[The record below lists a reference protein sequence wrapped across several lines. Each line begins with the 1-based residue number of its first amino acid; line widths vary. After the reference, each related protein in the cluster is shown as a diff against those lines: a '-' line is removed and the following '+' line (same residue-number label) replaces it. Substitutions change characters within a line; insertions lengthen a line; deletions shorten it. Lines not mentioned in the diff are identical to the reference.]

1 MDERTLNDLL
11 ECSVCLERLD
21 TSSKVLPCQH
31 TFCRKCLEVIVA
43 SRQEL
48 RCPECRVLVDIKIDD
63 LPPNVLLMRILEG
76 MKNVAA
82 NQHNLNKS
90 VKIMNSPML
99 HTEGGSVLNTVI
111 GGGSGSTMTIMNVA
125 DQRPTTINTG
135 QKEKF
140 VKCSVSDQMI
150 QSAPTQSQQN
160 KNNTINDIHHH
171 QQLHQSYPPNPQQQQ
186 PRYQHQQVPQEQ
198 HQQQQHS
205 QQISSNANNE
215 RGYVPRVFALYD
227 FQSKEPNDLS
237 FKKGDV
243 ILLRRKV
250 DANWFVGELN
260 GREGTFPLNYVQV
273 IVPLPVPQCIALYD
287 FKMGP
292 NEEEGCLTFKR
303 GTMIHVL
310 RRVDHNWAEGRI
322 GSCIGIFPIAFV
334 EMNALAEQLLDGT
347 QPVQTTSNHQ
357 LQISNTTPRNLPPI
371 PFDACTNEST
381 SSSSTV
387 TTSPNSTC
395 SSNSSSNSIPSS
407 PGSNPTSPQN
417 NPAVKYRDYKEKRH
431 SLNALTSGAGLSIIQ
446 SNRHSAEILSV
457 PVTSAGSQECSAS
470 QMQSVVSSAQ
480 NASTSSRVSS
490 VGSAMREQ
498 NSAPTQS
505 RVNVLKT
512 GGQQNVPP
520 SLPWGYLALYPYKPR
535 KTDELEL
542 KKGCVYIVTER
553 CLDGWFKGKNWQ
565 DMSGVFPG
573 NYVTPLRNRDQQQ
586 LMHQWKF
593 VQNSQPASPQFH
605 NPNTSQVTNNA
616 PPSNPMNI
624 LENINLRLCQMSSVP
639 HQPPELPPRSAA
651 GGGPGSASSS
661 LAWTKPLGHHMES
674 LFSRKS
680 LNGLQPVQQQQHG
693 GAMAGQQAAVKRLSN
708 KDSKEKHGA
717 QEKDKHKDNQQ
728 TNPSSSSSAV
738 SLMKRLT
745 NIKRSKS
752 PSSNQGTSNHTAV
765 NTYSMDNP
773 SFEDP
778 VSTGHQPPIQLPP
791 PPPSTTSNDHPTNSN
806 VSLHPVHVRSG
817 SCPSQ
822 LLQSLPVD
830 LNSSNSYNS
839 NDSNQSSFGSQ
850 RLKGNKERPQLQ
862 GVRQHVDG
870 TFRLAQ
876 PGGSTSLLISTAS
889 NSTPH
894 NIILNKCQQ
903 SVSNPPVQ
911 LPVAIQ
917 HRKSQSL
924 DANTISTQMT
934 NNLPATGGGNSSGGA
949 VGIAAKGSAYARES
963 RFRCIVSYPPNSELE
978 LELNVGDIVYVHRKQ
993 KNGWYKGTHS
1003 RTNKSGLFPASFV
1016 EPDI

>member
-76 MKNVAA
+76 MKNAAA

-90 VKIMNSPML
+90 PKIINTSMLHPDGGQVMNS
-99 HTEGGSVLNTVI
+99 VV
-111 GGGSGSTMTIMNVA
+111 GGGSGGSMTIMNSTDHRVPPNA
-125 DQRPTTINTG
+125 T

-140 VKCSVSDQMI
+140 IKCSVTEQMI
-150 QSAPTQSQQN
+150 QSAPNQQQQHQH
-160 KNNTINDIHHH
+160 KNITINDLHHQ

-186 PRYQHQQVPQEQ
+186 QQHQPPQNPQ
-198 HQQQQHS
+198 SQQQNP
-205 QQISSNANNE
+205 SNVNNE

-334 EMNALAEQLLDGT
+334 EMNALAEQLLDGNL
-347 QPVQTTSNHQ
+347 PVQATTNNHQ
-357 LQISNTTPRNLPPI
+357 QHLPPSATPRNLPPI
-371 PFDACTNEST
+371 PFDSNANDST

-431 SLNALTSGAGLSIIQ
+431 SLNALTSGANLSIIQ

-457 PVTSAGSQECSAS
+457 PVSSTSGQECSSS
-470 QMQSVVSSAQ
+470 QMISGGPSTQS
-480 NASTSSRVSS
+480 ASTSSRGLS
-490 VGSAMREQ
+490 VGSTMRDLTT
-498 NSAPTQS
+498 APTQS

-573 NYVTPLRNRDQQQ
+573 NYVTPLRSRDQQQ

-593 VQNSQPASPQFH
+593 VQNSQPSSPQIH
-605 NPNTSQVTNNA
+605 NSNTNQAPNNV
-616 PPSNPMNI
+616 PPPNPINI
-624 LENINLRLCQMSSVP
+624 LENINIRLSQMSSVP

-651 GGGPGSASSS
+651 GASSS
-661 LAWTKPLGHHMES
+661 SAWTKPLGHHMES
-674 LFSRKS
+674 LFGRKS
-680 LNGLQPVQQQQHG
+680 TNGPPPQQCQQQQH
-693 GAMAGQQAAVKRLSN
+693 AAQTGKRQTN
-708 KDSKEKHGA
+708 KDSKDKHSG
-717 QEKDKHKDNQQ
+717 QDKDKQKDHQPH
-728 TNPSSSSSAV
+728 NPSSSSSSSSAV

-752 PSSNQGTSNHTAV
+752 PSSSTHATNNHQS
-765 NTYSMDNP
+765 YSMDNP
-773 SFEDP
+773 SFEDSVTP
-778 VSTGHQPPIQLPP
+778 NSQALGQQSSIQLPP
-791 PPPSTTSNDHPTNSN
+791 PPSNDRLTNPSGT
-806 VSLHPVHVRSG
+806 LHPVHVRSG

-830 LNSSNSYNS
+830 LNNSSNNSYIPS
-839 NDSNQSSFGSQ
+839 DTNQSSFGSQ

-862 GVRQHVDG
+862 GLRQHVDG
-870 TFRLAQ
+870 TFRLAA
-876 PGGSTSLLISTAS
+876 PGGGTSLLISTAS
-889 NSTPH
+889 NNPS
-894 NIILNKCQQ
+894 NNLLLNKCQQ
-903 SVSNPPVQ
+903 SVSTSNAQ
-911 LPVAIQ
+911 LPVVIH

-924 DANTISTQMT
+924 DANTISTQLT
-934 NNLPATGGGNSSGGA
+934 NNSSGGG
-949 VGIAAKGSAYARES
+949 VGGGGGGGGGSNGAGAAKGSSHVRES

>member
-11 ECSVCLERLD
+11 ECSVCLDRLD

-48 RCPECRVLVDIKIDD
+48 RCPECRVLVDIKIDE

-76 MKNVAA
+76 MKNAAA

-90 VKIMNSPML
+90 PKIMNTPML
-99 HTEGGSVLNTVI
+99 HPEGGQVI
-111 GGGSGSTMTIMNVA
+111 NALVGGGPVGGMTIMNIA
-125 DQRPTTINTG
+125 EQRVPNLNPT
-135 QKEKF
+135 QKDKF
-140 VKCSVSDQMI
+140 VKCPVTDQMI
-150 QSAPTQSQQN
+150 QSAPTHPHN
-160 KNNTINDIHHH
+160 KNININEMHQQ
-171 QQLHQSYPPNPQQQQ
+171 QQLHQSFPPNPQQHH
-186 PRYQHQQVPQEQ
+186 QHQQ
-198 HQQQQHS
+198 HQQQQ
-205 QQISSNANNE
+205 QNTQPTQNPSNANNE

-292 NEEEGCLTFKR
+292 NEEEGCLNFKR

-334 EMNALAEQLLDGT
+334 EMNALAEQLLDGSLQV
-347 QPVQTTSNHQ
+347 QPTNNHQ
-357 LQISNTTPRNLPPI
+357 QHMPNATPRNLPPI
-371 PFDACTNEST
+371 PFDSSANDST

-387 TTSPNSTC
+387 TTTSPNSTC

-431 SLNALTSGAGLSIIQ
+431 SLNALTSGVGLSIIQ

-457 PVTSAGSQECSAS
+457 PVSSTGGQESGSN
-470 QMQSVVSSAQ
+470 QMQSGGQAAQ
-480 NASTSSRVSS
+480 SASTSSRGLNSL
-490 VGSAMREQ
+490 GSTMREQ

-573 NYVTPLRNRDQQQ
+573 NYVTPLRSRDQQQ

-593 VQNSQPASPQFH
+593 VQNSQPASPQIQS
-605 NPNTSQVTNNA
+605 PNTNQMTNNSAA
-616 PPSNPMNI
+616 PNPINI
-624 LENINLRLCQMSSVP
+624 LENINIRLCQMSSVP
-639 HQPPELPPRSAA
+639 HQPPELPPRSA
-651 GGGPGSASSS
+651 GGGPSTASSS
-661 LAWTKPLGHHMES
+661 SAWTKPLGHHMES
-674 LFSRKS
+674 FFGRKS
-680 LNGLQPVQQQQHG
+680 LNGQQQQTQQQQH
-693 GAMAGQQAAVKRLSN
+693 AAVQAASQTGKRLAN
-708 KDSKEKHGA
+708 KDSKDKHSG
-717 QEKDKHKDNQQ
+717 QEKDKQKDQQ
-728 TNPSSSSSAV
+728 HNPSSSSSAV

-752 PSSNQGTSNHTAV
+752 PSSNHVTNNQTV

-773 SFEDP
+773 SFEDTVAP
-778 VSTGHQPPIQLPP
+778 TNQQQTAAVPQQAPTQLPP
-791 PPPSTTSNDHPTNSN
+791 PPSNTSNDRVTNSN
-806 VSLHPVHVRSG
+806 VTLHPVHVRSG

-830 LNSSNSYNS
+830 LNNGGGGYIS
-839 NDSNQSSFGSQ
+839 NDLNQSSFGSQ

-862 GVRQHVDG
+862 GLRQHVDG
-870 TFRLAQ
+870 TFRLAA
-876 PGGSTSLLISTAS
+876 PGGGTSLLISTSS
-889 NSTPH
+889 NNPSN
-894 NIILNKCQQ
+894 NILLNKCQQ
-903 SVSNPPVQ
+903 SVSTSAAQ
-911 LPVAIQ
+911 LPVVIH

-924 DANTISTQMT
+924 DANTISTQLT
-934 NNLPATGGGNSSGGA
+934 NNSPGGGGG
-949 VGIAAKGSAYARES
+949 GGGGGAAKGSSHVRE

>member
-48 RCPECRVLVDIKIDD
+48 RCPECRVLVDIKIDE

-76 MKNVAA
+76 MKNAAA
-82 NQHNLNKS
+82 NLHNINKS
-90 VKIMNSPML
+90 PKIINTPMV
-99 HTEGGSVLNTVI
+99 HPD
-111 GGGSGSTMTIMNVA
+111 GGGHVGGVGVGGMTIMSVA
-125 DQRPTTINTG
+125 DQRIPNVNAN
-135 QKEKF
+135 QKDKF
-140 VKCSVSDQMI
+140 IKCPDQMI
-150 QSAPTQSQQN
+150 QSAPPTQQQHQPKTN
-160 KNNTINDIHHH
+160 SINDLHQQ
-171 QQLHQSYPPNPQQQQ
+171 QQLHQSFPPNPQQ
-186 PRYQHQQVPQEQ
+186 H
-198 HQQQQHS
+198 HQQQQQHNSQS
-205 QQISSNANNE
+205 QQNPSNANNE

-292 NEEEGCLTFKR
+292 NEEEGCLNFKR

-334 EMNALAEQLLDGT
+334 EMNALAEQLLDGNL
-347 QPVQTTSNHQ
+347 QIQTNNHQ
-357 LQISNTTPRNLPPI
+357 QQQQMSNTTPRNLPPI
-371 PFDACTNEST
+371 PFESSANDST

-387 TTSPNSTC
+387 TTTSPNSTC

-407 PGSNPTSPQN
+407 PVSNPTSPQN

-457 PVTSAGSQECSAS
+457 PVASSAVQDGSSN
-470 QMQSVVSSAQ
+470 QMQGGGPTAQ
-480 NASTSSRVSS
+480 SASTSTRGHNGG
-490 VGSAMREQ
+490 GSTMRDQ
-498 NSAPTQS
+498 SSAPTQS

-573 NYVTPLRNRDQQQ
+573 NYVTPLRSRDQQQ

-593 VQNSQPASPQFH
+593 VQNSQPAS
-605 NPNTSQVTNNA
+605 SQVQSQNTNQTTNNGPA
-616 PPSNPMNI
+616 PNPMNI
-624 LENINLRLCQMSSVP
+624 LENINIRLCQMSSVP
-639 HQPPELPPRSAA
+639 HQPPELPPRSA
-651 GGGPGSASSS
+651 GGGPSTSSS
-661 LAWTKPLGHHMES
+661 SSSVWTKPLGHHMES
-674 LFSRKS
+674 FFGRKS
-680 LNGLQPVQQQQHG
+680 VNGQQQNQQQQH
-693 GAMAGQQAAVKRLSN
+693 AVALAAQTGKRLAN
-708 KDSKEKHGA
+708 KDSKEKHSG
-717 QEKDKHKDNQQ
+717 QEKDKQKDQQ
-728 TNPSSSSSAV
+728 HTPSSSSSAV

-752 PSSNQGTSNHTAV
+752 PSSNHVTNNQTV

-773 SFEDP
+773 SFEDN
-778 VSTGHQPPIQLPP
+778 VATTNQTSANAHQGTAQLPP
-791 PPPSTTSNDHPTNSN
+791 QQPNTSNERVMNSN
-806 VSLHPVHVRSG
+806 AALHPVHVRSG

-830 LNSSNSYNS
+830 LNNGSGYVN
-839 NDSNQSSFGSQ
+839 NDANQSSFGSQ

-862 GVRQHVDG
+862 GLRQHVDG
-870 TFRLAQ
+870 TFRLAA
-876 PGGSTSLLISTAS
+876 PGGGTSLLISTSS
-889 NSTPH
+889 NNPTS
-894 NIILNKCQQ
+894 NILLNKCQQ
-903 SVSNPPVQ
+903 SVSSSAAQMPV
-911 LPVAIQ
+911 VIH

-924 DANTISTQMT
+924 DANTISTQMS
-934 NNLPATGGGNSSGGA
+934 NNSPGGGGGGGNGSGAG
-949 VGIAAKGSAYARES
+949 KGSSHIRE